1 MFGRK
6 MTYILGPDGNNFLF
20 NVPLADASAEEAYKS
35 LTVPVFGPEV
45 VYDVENSVLMEQK
58 RWGHGEFVANQ

>member
-6 MTYILGPDGNNFLF
+6 MTYVLGADGNNFFF
-20 NVPLADASAEEAYKS
+20 NASIANVSAEEAYKS

-45 VYDVENSVLMEQK
+45 VYDVENAVLMEQK
-58 RWGHGEFVANQ
+58 RLVYI